1 MILGRAFQQRVKAI
15 INDPAFDK
23 PISNLKKD
31 YSKQGVIILVTR
43 IKPYANRT

>member
-1 MILGRAFQQRVKAI
+1 MVLNKAFQQRVKEI

-31 YSKQGVIILVTR
+31 YSNQGVIILVTK
-43 IKPYANRT
+43 IKPQLCK